1 MTNSFMGRIPVPILL
16 GITMFFWGAAFNAT
30 DVAFDYAPAGIITF
44 LRAGIATVLLL
55 ALMPILGGKFPRSR
69 TIWVFA
75 LIVGAGSTTLSLAGL
90 GLGTQYA
97 GPAIAS
103 VLLNTAPFFAV
114 LFARISLN
122 ERIKL
127 LRAIGLVVGFAG
139 VVIIVLSNPTET
151 GSGGEFIFGV
161 VAVMIGAVGYAIAS
175 VVVRWMNVKE
185 IETDL
190 WGFTFAQ
197 FLCGT
202 VLLIP
207 FALLSGDPGSTQW
220 SSPGFWATMAFL
232 GIGPQLVAYACFFVA
247 LARWPS
253 GRVMAWSFLPPVVA
267 GVIEILRGNIPGA
280 VTLLGMAV
288 AIVGVAIVNHPKAE
302 SADDH
307 PVATIDPDAEYAV
320 EHPE

>member
-1 MTNSFMGRIPVPILL
+1 MTDSFMGRIPVPILL

-30 DVAFDYAPAGIITF
+30 DVAFDYAPAGVITL

-55 ALMPILGGKFPRSR
+55 VLMPVLGGKFPRSR
-69 TIWVFA
+69 RIWLFA

-103 VLLNTAPFFAV
+103 VLLNSAPFFAV
-114 LFARISLN
+114 LFARVSLG

-127 LRAIGLVVGFAG
+127 LRGIGLVVGFAG

-151 GSGGEFIFGV
+151 GSGGDFIFGV
-161 VAVMIGAVGYAIAS
+161 VAVMIGAVGYAAAS
-175 VVVRWMNVKE
+175 VVVRWMSVKE

-190 WGFTFAQ
+190 WGFTWAQ

-207 FALLSGDPGSTQW
+207 FALLSGDPGTTQW
-220 SSPGFWATMAFL
+220 GEPGFWAVMAFL
-232 GIGPQLVAYACFFVA
+232 GLGPQLIAYVCFFVA

-267 GVIEILRGNIPGA
+267 GVIEILRGNIPSA
-280 VTLLGMAV
+280 VALIGMAV
-288 AIVGVAIVNHPKAE
+288 TVVGVAVVNHPKAE
-302 SADDH
+302 AADDH
-307 PVATIDPDAEYAV
+307 PVATLDPEAEHAV